1 MRTSLVRVSVAAIA
15 VLVAGG
21 CGSAPS
27 KDTVARSNPKLSL
40 AKASARTGAAD
51 AAAPSAMP
59 ARLTNYVLDGT
70 LPDLGSKALVYRW
83 TGHAVDLA
91 EANRLAAAL
100 GIDAAAYAT
109 TDGFTASD
117 PDATITITTTYG
129 PTQVSYYPG
138 VPAVDGSG
146 GGSSGASSPPSAG
159 TGVAPDDPNSSTVN
173 EKPVA
178 IDEPVPTDP
187 GVTVLPPKLTPPVD
201 VPNASEAEDIARALL
216 DRMGVLDGAQWD
228 TAVNDSGGIAVTCV
242 VGADCSGTPQY
253 VTARDVSFSLVLD
266 GVKVSGI
273 GWNVTVGEH
282 HSIQSV
288 YGEWGSA
295 VVLGT
300 YDLRSTADAFDS
312 LQNGDANYGGR
323 EPIAVDETPVKA
335 QVEPDPAVTEPA
347 VAPPVEEPT
356 GREPGVDPSGGDDP
370 VVDTPLPTEP
380 SPIEPEPV
388 EPIDVHVTGVSLGL
402 ARWDAVDGDQ
412 NVVDLVPTY
421 VFHAV
426 VDGVSSDVEELAL
439 DPAAIDFAEPIIPPV
454 PVPQRG
460 APTPEPRPAPVADAS
475 GGAKSTPGS

>member
-1 MRTSLVRVSVAAIA
+1 MMKTSLARMSVAAIA

-21 CGSAPS
+21 CGSAAS
-27 KDTVARSNPKLSL
+27 TDTAARSNPKLSL

-59 ARLTNYVLDGT
+59 AQLTNYVLDGT
-70 LPDLGSKALVYRW
+70 LPDLGSQALVYRW

-91 EANRLAAAL
+91 EANRLAEAL
-100 GIDAAAYAT
+100 GIDSPAYAT

-117 PDATITITTTYG
+117 RDATITITTTYG

-159 TGVAPDDPNSSTVN
+159 TGVAPDDPN
-173 EKPVA
+173 
-178 IDEPVPTDP
+178 
-187 GVTVLPPKLTPPVD
+187 VTVLPPKLTPPVD
-201 VPNASEAEDIARALL
+201 VPNAGEAEDIARALL
-216 DRMGVLDGAQWD
+216 DRMGVLDGAEWD
-228 TAVNDSGGIAVTCV
+228 TEVNDSGGIAVTCV
-242 VGADCSGTPQY
+242 VGEDCSGTPQQ

-273 GWNVTVGEH
+273 GWNVTIGEH
-282 HSIQSV
+282 RSIQSV

-323 EPIAVDETPVKA
+323 EPMAVDETPVKA
-335 QVEPDPAVTEPA
+335 QLEPAPAVDEPA
-347 VAPPVEEPT
+347 VAPLVEEPT

-370 VVDTPLPTEP
+370 IVEPMPAYPVPT
-380 SPIEPEPV
+380 EPEPV

-402 ARWDAVDGDQ
+402 ARWDAVDGHQ

-421 VFHAV
+421 VFHTLARSLTCRPC
-426 VDGVSSDVEELAL
+426 DLGVSSDVEELAL
-439 DPAAIDFAEPIIPPV
+439 DPAAIDFADPFTPPL
-454 PVPQRG
+454 PVPQPG
-460 APTPEPRPAPVADAS
+460 APTPETQPAPVPDSS
-475 GGAKSTPGS
+475 GGAKSTPSS

>member
-1 MRTSLVRVSVAAIA
+1 MSVAAIA

-21 CGSAPS
+21 CGSAASTDTSARPS
-27 KDTVARSNPKLSL
+27 PKLSL

-51 AAAPSAMP
+51 SAAPSAMP
-59 ARLTNYVLDGT
+59 FRLTNYVLDGT
-70 LPDLGSKALVYRW
+70 LPDLGRQALVYRW
-83 TGHAVDLA
+83 TGHAVDFA
-91 EANRLAAAL
+91 EANRLADAL
-100 GIDAAAYAT
+100 GIDAAPYAT
-109 TDGFTASD
+109 PDGFTASD

-129 PTQVSYYPG
+129 PTQISYSPG
-138 VPAVDGSG
+138 VPAVDGSA

-187 GVTVLPPKLTPPVD
+187 GVTELPPKLTPPVD
-201 VPNASEAEDIARALL
+201 VPNASDAEDIARTVL

-228 TAVNDSGGIAVTCV
+228 TEVHDSSGIAVTCV
-242 VGADCSGTPQY
+242 VGEDCSGTPQQ

-282 HSIQSV
+282 RSIQSV

-323 EPIAVDETPVKA
+323 EPMAVDDTPVKA
-335 QVEPDPAVTEPA
+335 QVEPNTAVTEPA
-347 VAPPVEEPT
+347 VAPPVEKPT

-380 SPIEPEPV
+380 LPIEPEP
-388 EPIDVHVTGVSLGL
+388 EPVDVHVTGVSLGL
-402 ARWDAVDGDQ
+402 ARWDAVDGNR

-421 VFHAV
+421 VFHTV
-426 VDGVSSDVEELAL
+426 LDGVSSDVEELAL
-439 DPAAIDFAEPIIPPV
+439 DPAAIDFADPIPRGA
-454 PVPQRG
+454 PVPQPG
-460 APTPEPRPAPVADAS
+460 APTPEPQPAPVPDAS
-475 GGAKSTPGS
+475 GGVKSTPAS